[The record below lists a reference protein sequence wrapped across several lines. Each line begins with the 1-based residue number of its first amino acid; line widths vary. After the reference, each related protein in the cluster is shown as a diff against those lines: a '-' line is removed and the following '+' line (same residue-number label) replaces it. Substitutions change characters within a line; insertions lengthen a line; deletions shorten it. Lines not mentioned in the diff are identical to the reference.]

1 MKRLE
6 DYIQFQICQYLRQNN
21 IFFFHVPN
29 GAKRSAAEGSRLK
42 ALGLI
47 FGIPDLVL
55 CFPQGRTVFIEL
67 KTEKGRKSDKQDIVH
82 ERLSKMEFHVLTIQ
96 TDCHL
101 EAVRQVSEIVQKYS
115 A

>member
-6 DYIQFQICQYLRQNN
+6 DYIQFQICQYLRKVGV
-21 IFFFHVPN
+21 FFFHVPN
-29 GAKRSAAEGSRLK
+29 GAKRSPAEASRLK

-47 FGIPDLVL
+47 SGIPDLVL

-67 KTEKGRKSDKQDIVH
+67 KTGKGRKSEAQNIVH

-96 TDCHL
+96 TDCHF
-101 EAVRQVSEIVQKYS
+101 EAVRQVSDLVQKYTS
-115 A
+115 